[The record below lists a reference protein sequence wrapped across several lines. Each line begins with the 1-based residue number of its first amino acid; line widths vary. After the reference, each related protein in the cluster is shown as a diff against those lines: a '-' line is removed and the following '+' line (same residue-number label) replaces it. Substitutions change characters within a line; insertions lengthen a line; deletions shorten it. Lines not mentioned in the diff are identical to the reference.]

1 MKKYTA
7 VLMSVTLAL
16 AAAGLVSGANTVS
29 TTPVEV
35 DISTEIVKDVSW
47 NSTTENYVNRL
58 VQMGVPNSGICPTVA

>member
-1 MKKYTA
+1 
-7 VLMSVTLAL
+7 MSVTLAL
-16 AAAGLVSGANTVS
+16 AAAGLVSGANTAG

-35 DISTEIVKDVSW
+35 DISAEIVKDVSW

>member
-16 AAAGLVSGANTVS
+16 AAAGLVSGANTAS

-35 DISTEIVKDVSW
+35 DISTEIVKDASW